1 MRLTLTKYISKEI
14 WGIFA
19 TCLIVLIFIM
29 MTFEMMDMTDLM
41 VNQGVGITGI
51 LKLILCGLPKFILFA
66 MPAACLMGVLLAY
79 IRMSGD
85 NEIIAIY
92 SSGISLYQTLIPVII
107 FCLTSFF
114 LSSLM
119 AIYLVP
125 YGNRTDKSVFYEI
138 VQEKTDISVKE
149 RIIEDLTKDVI
160 YYVSSYSP
168 KDRYMKDIIMVDKR
182 QKPVTTIVA
191 KKGIII
197 PNKEAGSV
205 SIRFFDTYLYTG
217 KTTASKHET
226 FNYTVDLSNLISTAR
241 SEKEPEDMYINEL
254 LKFINSGK
262 HDESEVRLARLTLYE
277 MISIPVSIFLLGII
291 GAPLGAH
298 VRDRGRT
305 AGIVISLVLFLL
317 YYISMMAVRYLIE
330 LGVLI
335 PGLGVWIPVL
345 FLLIFSLFLLF
356 RYSSNLSYGLLE
368 SFFIKS
374 R

>member
-1 MRLTLTKYISKEI
+1 MRFTLTKYISKEI
-14 WGIFA
+14 LSIFA
-19 TCLIVLIFIM
+19 TCLIVLIFII

-41 VNQGVGITGI
+41 VNQGVGLKGI

-92 SSGISLYQTLIPVII
+92 ASGISLHQTLFPVVI
-107 FCLTSFF
+107 FCLASFF
-114 LSSLM
+114 IGILMSL
-119 AIYLVP
+119 YLVP
-125 YGNRTDKSVFYEI
+125 YGNRTNRSVFYEI
-138 VQEKTDISVKE
+138 VREKADVSVKE
-149 RIIEDLTKDVI
+149 RIIEELSEGVI

-168 KDRYMKDIIMVDKR
+168 KDKYMKDIILVDKR
-182 QKPVTTIVA
+182 QQPVTTIVA
-191 KKGIII
+191 KKGNII
-197 PNKEAGSV
+197 PNKEANSV
-205 SIRFFDTYLYTG
+205 SIRFFDAYLYTG

-226 FNYTVDLSNLISTAR
+226 FTYTIDLNNLISPVE
-241 SEKEPEDMYINEL
+241 SEKDPEDMYLKEL
-254 LKFINSGK
+254 LEFINSGIN
-262 HDESEVRLARLTLYE
+262 DESEIRLARLTLYE

-317 YYISMMAVRYLIE
+317 YYILMMTVRYLIE
-330 LGVLI
+330 LGTLNPV
-335 PGLGVWIPVL
+335 LGVWIPVL
-345 FLLIFSLFLLF
+345 FLFLFCMFLLL
-356 RYSSNLSYGLLE
+356 RASSNLSYGIFE
-368 SFFIKS
+368 SLIVKS

>member
-19 TCLIVLIFIM
+19 TCLLVLIFII

-41 VNQGVGITGI
+41 VNQGVGLKGI

-92 SSGISLYQTLIPVII
+92 SSGISLYQTLLPVII
-107 FCLTSFF
+107 FCLASFF
-114 LSSLM
+114 LSILM
-119 AIYLVP
+119 SVYLVP

-138 VQEKTDISVKE
+138 LREKADISVKE
-149 RIIEDLTKDVI
+149 RVIGDLSKDVI

-168 KDRYMKDIIMVDKR
+168 KDKFMKDIIMVDKR

-191 KKGIII
+191 KNGKII
-197 PNKEAGSV
+197 PNKEANSI
-205 SIRFFDTYLYTG
+205 SIRFFDAYLYTG

-226 FNYTVDLSNLISTAR
+226 FNYTVDLNNLISPAK
-241 SEKEPEDMYINEL
+241 SEKEPEDMYIGEL
-254 LKFINSGK
+254 LKFINSVEN
-262 HDESEVRLARLTLYE
+262 DESEIRLARLTLYE
-277 MISIPVSIFLLGII
+277 MISIPVSILLLGII

-305 AGIVISLVLFLL
+305 AGIVISLVLFLI

-330 LGVLI
+330 LGALN

-345 FLLIFSLFLLF
+345 FLLIFCIFLLL
-356 RYSSNLSYGLLE
+356 RYSSNLSYGIFD
-368 SFFIKS
+368 SFIAKS